1 MGNELAVMAIKGGR
15 YSEAEQMFNNEITT
29 KPTPMSYYGL
39 GLCKLNMILDV
50 GRTTDEVFYCFE
62 KAISAAEE
70 NDKAKIEMDVIAICI
85 SNLEQLQ
92 SLFSQLEKQKKK
104 QANAAMLGAALTV
117 GAAMVGSSGKSNA
130 FTQISSLAVAGA
142 GVGMSLEGL
151 SNLETI
157 PEMQNKINELTIN
170 IKTELNKVIKLETT
184 LLNSSLDSLTDISIE
199 IKQIEDS
206 SKWYSNK
213 TTVILLTI
221 LIWPVGLYGWY
232 KRSKDQE

>member
-1 MGNELAVMAIKGGR
+1 MENELAVMAIKGGR

-39 GLCKLNMILDV
+39 GLCKLNMILDA
-50 GRTTDEVFYCFE
+50 GRTADEVFYCFE
-62 KAISAAEE
+62 KAITLAEE
-70 NDKAKIEMDVIAICI
+70 SNKAKIEMDVIAICI

-92 SLFSQLEKQKKK
+92 SLFSQLEEQKKK
-104 QANAAMLGAALTV
+104 QANAAMVGAALTV
-117 GAAMVGSSGKSNA
+117 GAAMVGSSGNSNA

-142 GVGMSLEGL
+142 GVGMSIEGL
-151 SNLETI
+151 SNLGTI
-157 PEMQNKINELTIN
+157 PEMQNKIVELIIN
-170 IKTELNKVIKLETT
+170 IKAELNKVIKLETT

-213 TTVILLTI
+213 RTVILWTI
-221 LIWPVGLYGWY
+221 FWFPIGLYGWY
-232 KRSKDQE
+232 KRSKAN

>member
-1 MGNELAVMAIKGGR
+1 
-15 YSEAEQMFNNEITT
+15 
-29 KPTPMSYYGL
+29 
-39 GLCKLNMILDV
+39 
-50 GRTTDEVFYCFE
+50 
-62 KAISAAEE
+62 
-70 NDKAKIEMDVIAICI
+70 MDVIAICI

-151 SNLETI
+151 SNLGTI

-170 IKTELNKVIKLETT
+170 IKAELNKVIKLEAT

-232 KRSKDQE
+232 KRSKAK